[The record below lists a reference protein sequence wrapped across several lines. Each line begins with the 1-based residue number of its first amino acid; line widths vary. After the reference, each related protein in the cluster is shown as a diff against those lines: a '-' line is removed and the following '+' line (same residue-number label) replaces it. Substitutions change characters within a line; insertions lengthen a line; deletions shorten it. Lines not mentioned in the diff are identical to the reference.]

1 VLCQITPSG
10 ITVGLLQ
17 DQACQG
23 RCLKKKEK
31 RETVKVFE
39 VWNSRTHHGIP
50 EVRENVS
57 ENHHFEANQ
66 KDHE

>member
-1 VLCQITPSG
+1 MS
-10 ITVGLLQ
+10 
-17 DQACQG
+17 
-23 RCLKKKEK
+23 KKKEK

-66 KDHE
+66 KDHEPWGEQRTFIILNSEINQNII